1 MIKEN
6 GTTFL
11 TDKGFG
17 IENFCH
23 SKGLLH
29 NRPPL
34 KFDSQESD
42 KSKNF
47 DVATLR
53 IYDNNYIGRM
63 RGWSTTF
70 SDVFTRFL
78 AHIVNMLFAL
88 TSSKGTATTRL
99 SSAIPILHLITNS
112 KLPPNAKC
120 TCTNRRKCCAPF
132 GCRISLWTKV
142 LYILETAEIV

>member
-1 MIKEN
+1 MIKKN

-17 IENFCH
+17 LEDFSH

-29 NRPPL
+29 NRPL

-70 SDVFTRFL
+70 LDAFTRFL
-78 AHIVNMLFAL
+78 SHIVVC
-88 TSSKGTATTRL
+88 
-99 SSAIPILHLITNS
+99 PD
-112 KLPPNAKC
+112 
-120 TCTNRRKCCAPF
+120 
-132 GCRISLWTKV
+132 
-142 LYILETAEIV
+142 